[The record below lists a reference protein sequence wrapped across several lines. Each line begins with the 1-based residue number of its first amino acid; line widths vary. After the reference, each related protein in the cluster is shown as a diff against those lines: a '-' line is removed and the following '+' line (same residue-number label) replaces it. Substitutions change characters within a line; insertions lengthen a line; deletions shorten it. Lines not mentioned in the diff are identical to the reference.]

1 MVRNLQRRST
11 YRVVH
16 AATHEG
22 AYTSGSREAAG
33 PTEPGNPTSAGPAV
47 AANVLLL
54 GAGGMLGPSAVAAL
68 TDPSERAS
76 AFSVRITD
84 IKVR

>member
-1 MVRNLQRRST
+1 
-11 YRVVH
+11 
-16 AATHEG
+16 
-22 AYTSGSREAAG
+22 
-33 PTEPGNPTSAGPAV
+33 V

-76 AFSVRITD
+76 AVSGRSTD